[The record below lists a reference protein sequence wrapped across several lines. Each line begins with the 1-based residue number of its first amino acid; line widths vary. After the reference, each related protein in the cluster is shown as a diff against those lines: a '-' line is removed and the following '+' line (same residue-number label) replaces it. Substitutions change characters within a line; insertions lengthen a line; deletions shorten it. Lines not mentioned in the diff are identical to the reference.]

1 MPIKVTI
8 LGSGPGGYIGAIRAA
23 QLGAQVTLIENN
35 NLGGTCL
42 NRGCIPT
49 KTLKATA
56 EALETTHRLHE
67 FGVVLEG
74 EVRPDIQAIMN
85 RKQKVVDTLVTGIR
99 KIIDS
104 YRIRFIEG
112 TGYVMDPGRVRVQT
126 KEGRSIEITG
136 DKLILATG
144 SNPLNYPDF
153 PVDGQKIIS
162 SNEALLLD
170 DIPEEM
176 VIIGGGVVGAEFGF
190 IFNALGTRVTIV
202 EALDRVVGLPSVDPD
217 SSRILAREM
226 KKKKIKLFLNK
237 TVIGSED
244 APGHKVRLTLGPS
257 PFLKEVKE
265 KDKKEIVLEADRV
278 LVSIGRELNTKNM
291 GLEELGLELHPR
303 DWIVANEKMETNI
316 PDVYAVGD
324 ILGPEK
330 IMLAHVASAEALTA
344 VENCMGAQKVMNYDA
359 VPTGIFTSP
368 EMADVGLTE
377 IQAQERGL
385 NFRSDSFLFRG
396 LGRPQAMGEITGQV
410 KIISEAKTGKILGVH
425 IIGPHATD
433 LIAEATLAM
442 KLGATTED
450 LASTIHVHP
459 SLSEA
464 VMEAA
469 HAALDAPLHAP
480 ARKQKT

>member
-8 LGSGPGGYIGAIRAA
+8 LGSGPGGCIGAIRAA

-278 LVSIGRELNTKNM
+278 LVSIGREL
-291 GLEELGLELHPR
+291 
-303 DWIVANEKMETNI
+303 
-316 PDVYAVGD
+316 
-324 ILGPEK
+324 
-330 IMLAHVASAEALTA
+330 
-344 VENCMGAQKVMNYDA
+344 
-359 VPTGIFTSP
+359 
-368 EMADVGLTE
+368 
-377 IQAQERGL
+377 
-385 NFRSDSFLFRG
+385 
-396 LGRPQAMGEITGQV
+396 
-410 KIISEAKTGKILGVH
+410 
-425 IIGPHATD
+425 
-433 LIAEATLAM
+433 
-442 KLGATTED
+442 
-450 LASTIHVHP
+450 
-459 SLSEA
+459 
-464 VMEAA
+464 
-469 HAALDAPLHAP
+469 
-480 ARKQKT
+480 